1 MPDDQADAVIR
12 EDGID
17 VLIDL
22 CGHTGGNRLGL
33 FARKPAPVQVT
44 YLGYPNTTGLP
55 AIDYRITDSIADPPG
70 IADSLHTE
78 ELIRLPRC
86 FVAYKP
92 FAGFGEVSACPALRN
107 GHVTFG
113 SFSNPLKWN
122 AAVVGAWAA
131 ILKRVPGSRLILHH
145 GGCAERSPVVYHA
158 LRSRVLDGFQA
169 HGVDAGRLTLIGF
182 LETAEHF
189 ALYREV
195 DLSPDPFPYNGTT
208 AVCEGLWMGVPAVAL
223 SGETHA
229 ARVATSILTAVGL
242 GHLVAQSVERYVDL
256 AVSLARNVEELA
268 ALRSALRSRMT
279 ASPVM
284 DGRGLAQAI
293 EEAYRRI
300 WRRWCADECAAGRG
314 AC

>member
-1 MPDDQADAVIR
+1 
-12 EDGID
+12 
-17 VLIDL
+17 
-22 CGHTGGNRLGL
+22 
-33 FARKPAPVQVT
+33 
-44 YLGYPNTTGLP
+44 
-55 AIDYRITDSIADPPG
+55 
-70 IADSLHTE
+70 
-78 ELIRLPRC
+78 
-86 FVAYKP
+86 
-92 FAGFGEVSACPALRN
+92 
-107 GHVTFG
+107 
-113 SFSNPLKWN
+113 
-122 AAVVGAWAA
+122 
-131 ILKRVPGSRLILHH
+131 
-145 GGCAERSPVVYHA
+145 VVYHA